1 VAILESKF
9 GRKGEN
15 AIFSKFQNLET
26 EKQER
31 ILNAAMKEFAK
42 KGYKNASTNEIVK
55 EAAISKGALFH
66 YFKNKKELFLFL
78 YDYSVEYLT
87 NEILKKFNYEE
98 GDIFLRMEQI
108 MMLKIENFKRHPQM
122 YDFFLAAYMED
133 CDEVKSELE
142 SKNKVITES
151 GYSKIYEGIDFS
163 KFRETIDVKKAIEII
178 NWTLEG
184 FSNREAEKL
193 KNFSYE
199 ESDELLKEINTYLE
213 ILKKS
218 FYK

>member
-1 VAILESKF
+1 
-9 GRKGEN
+9 
-15 AIFSKFQNLET
+15 
-26 EKQER
+26 
-31 ILNAAMKEFAK
+31 
-42 KGYKNASTNEIVK
+42 
-55 EAAISKGALFH
+55 
-66 YFKNKKELFLFL
+66 
-78 YDYSVEYLT
+78 
-87 NEILKKFNYEE
+87 
-98 GDIFLRMEQI
+98 
-108 MMLKIENFKRHPQM
+108 MLKIENFKRHPQM

-163 KFRETIDVKKAIEII
+163 KFKETIDVKKAIEII

-199 ESDELLKEINTYLE
+199 DSDELIKEINTYLE